1 MVKKKTTVS
10 KAKPA
15 PVAAMPAPGEATE
28 GTLEQITQLI
38 DMKVGEAQ
46 QAQRVAAENIAR
58 LTGYN
63 PGQAVDAYAV
73 VKIVQKVFRL

>member
-1 MVKKKTTVS
+1 MVRKKVSNLKTAS
-10 KAKPA
+10 KPE
-15 PVAAMPAPGEATE
+15 MPKEGGSTE
-28 GTLEQITQLI
+28 GTLDQITQLI

-46 QAQRVAAENIAR
+46 KAQQVAAENIAR

-73 VKIVQKVFRL
+73 VKIVKKVFGL